1 MFKCQNDMSSVRR
14 GSMEKEHTIEEIRK
28 KAHEVNCRLYEEG
41 YSPRE
46 IEILG
51 YYLHRIAASYLSYFT
66 HKEYDKT
73 FEKETTQEKDPA
85 ARYRHLE

>member
-1 MFKCQNDMSSVRR
+1 MTSRWEI
-14 GSMEKEHTIEEIRK
+14 MEKEHTIEDIRK
-28 KAHEVNCRLYEEG
+28 KAHLVNCELYEEG

-51 YYLHRIAASYLSYFT
+51 YYLNRIAASYLSYFT

-73 FEKETTQEKDPA
+73 FADETEEEKNPEIK
-85 ARYRHLE
+85 YHHLE